1 MANTKDNQRKGL
13 HLHRTH
19 PILFGGN
26 PSDPQ
31 NITFV
36 TRLQHAEL
44 ATFWNRKIREMK
56 NQTNE
61 TTA

>member
-1 MANTKDNQRKGL
+1 MSKTKEKQHKGL

-26 PSDPQ
+26 PTDRQ

-44 ATFWNRKIREMK
+44 ATFWNRKLGEMK
-56 NQTNE
+56 NHKNE
-61 TTA
+61 RTV

>member
-1 MANTKDNQRKGL
+1 MAQTTNNPRKGL
-13 HLHRTH
+13 HLHRTQ

-26 PSDPQ
+26 PTDRQ
-31 NITFV
+31 NITFIS
-36 TRLQHAEL
+36 RLQHTEL

-56 NQTNE
+56 NQSNE